1 MEEKA
6 VLWTVIVALLVI
18 ALLVRT
24 FIELNKNRS
33 GRVFTLASD
42 EEMFYCPG
50 DCNEKI
56 EDETV

>member
-6 VLWTVIVALLVI
+6 VLWTVIVALLII
-18 ALLVRT
+18 ALLVKT
-24 FIELNKNRS
+24 FIELNKNKRRNVIS
-33 GRVFTLASD
+33 LASD